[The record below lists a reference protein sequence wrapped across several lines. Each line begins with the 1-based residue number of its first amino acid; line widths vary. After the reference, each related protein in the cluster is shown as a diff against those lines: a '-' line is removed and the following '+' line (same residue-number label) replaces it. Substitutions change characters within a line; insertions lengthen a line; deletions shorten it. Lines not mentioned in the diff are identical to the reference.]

1 MSNSKKSAKISL
13 VITYIFMF
21 LLAVLTVGLPYG
33 ISWYVEVRGRSADLA
48 ATVMLTCYPCSPFA
62 IYTLFALRKFISNII
77 KEDIFNK
84 RNFTYLK
91 GVTISCAAAGV
102 IMLIAGIFYM
112 PFYIGGSA
120 ALFCSLITMI
130 CKNILLAVKPQE
142 EEIKEENEE
151 K

>member
-48 ATVMLTCYPCSPFA
+48 ATVMLTCYPCVPFA
-62 IYTLFALRKFISNII
+62 
-77 KEDIFNK
+77 
-84 RNFTYLK
+84 
-91 GVTISCAAAGV
+91 AAALYFLRRFLKNLIKDTVFEGKNLRDLIYICFCYLFSGI

-112 PFYIGGSA
+112 PFYISGGA
-120 ALFCSLITMI
+120 AMFCALI
-130 CKNILLAVKPQE
+130 VKV
-142 EEIKEENEE
+142 IYDAMLNLKERG
-151 K
+151 

>member
-48 ATVMLTCYPCSPFA
+48 ATVMLTCYPCVPFA
-62 IYTLFALRKFISNII
+62 
-77 KEDIFNK
+77 
-84 RNFTYLK
+84 
-91 GVTISCAAAGV
+91 AAALYCLRRFLKNLIKDTVFEGKNLRDLIYICFCCLFSGI

-112 PFYIGGSA
+112 PFYISGGA
-120 ALFCSLITMI
+120 AIFCALIVKVIYDTML
-130 CKNILLAVKPQE
+130 N
-142 EEIKEENEE
+142 IKERG
-151 K
+151 